1 MEARAGPMAAQVGGR
16 SRRRHAGGERLVGDE
31 RGPEGS
37 RSYSAV
43 DRGHVART
51 IRAGT
56 LANRYRPPVPIAE
69 TKPSARRM
77 DYSFT
82 PPRGARGG
90 GGGAGH
96 RPRSGGS
103 RRRQARDPYDAGVH
117 QVSSAV
123 ELGSGGAGYGDSIGG
138 RSDDDWLLEE
148 AMLGGGGGRGA
159 GRLGAHGSA
168 EEALLPDSLTDPAGS
183 SDWKDEMDPA
193 AREQYRQL
201 GKATQRPPLSRC
213 CKLKQPLVWQGW
225 CCTRRRRRSRWQLR
239 WSRCSSSSDSTGPP
253 PQHAARPRKIAPMT
267 LTRLSARWQ

>member
-1 MEARAGPMAAQVGGR
+1 
-16 SRRRHAGGERLVGDE
+16 
-31 RGPEGS
+31 
-37 RSYSAV
+37 
-43 DRGHVART
+43 
-51 IRAGT
+51 
-56 LANRYRPPVPIAE
+56 
-69 TKPSARRM
+69 M

-96 RPRSGGS
+96 RPRSGGG

-213 CKLKQPLVWQGW
+213 CKLKQPLVCAGLVLYKATSQEQMAAAMVSLQQFERQHRSAAAARRKASEDSADDPDQAFRKMAMSEPENRLNRSAQGESSQRGL
-225 CCTRRRRRSRWQLR
+225 CVYTGFYKEEVGSLAQRGSGGKVSKELSQRRRGGGGVQVH
-239 WSRCSSSSDSTGPP
+239 T
-253 PQHAARPRKIAPMT
+253 M
-267 LTRLSARWQ
+267 